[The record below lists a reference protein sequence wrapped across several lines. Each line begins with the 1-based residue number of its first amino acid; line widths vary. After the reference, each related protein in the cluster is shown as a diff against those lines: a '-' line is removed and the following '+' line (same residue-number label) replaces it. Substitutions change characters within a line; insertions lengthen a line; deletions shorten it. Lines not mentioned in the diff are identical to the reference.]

1 MCIWN
6 PNPTLEE
13 VTKSNIDELNKL
25 TDALILENIR
35 LKEELI
41 FPQVSTED
49 LENRILH

>member
-6 PNPTLEE
+6 PKPIEE
-13 VTKSNIDELNKL
+13 ETESNIDELNKL

-41 FPQVSTED
+41 FPMD
-49 LENRILH
+49 YDRGDK